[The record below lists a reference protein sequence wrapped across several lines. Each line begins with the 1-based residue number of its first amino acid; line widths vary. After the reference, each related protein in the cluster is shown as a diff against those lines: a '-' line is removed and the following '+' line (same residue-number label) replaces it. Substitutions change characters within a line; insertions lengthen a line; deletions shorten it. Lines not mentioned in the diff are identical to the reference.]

1 MKNIIV
7 GWVVGLAAL
16 GHTYAGDPKY
26 PVSEIPEEL
35 KTNVNVVIREDE
47 MIFKILSKSRA
58 SLYVHQVITILND
71 KGKDYASEAVSYDKL
86 SKIKD
91 FNGTVYDASGKQIKR
106 LKNSEIYDQSA
117 FDGYSLYSDAR
128 FKSIDLAQGSYPYT
142 VEVDYEIEYKYL
154 FHIPGFV
161 VVPEEK
167 ISVQHA
173 TYSLHFPHDL
183 APRYLVRN
191 TDVKPKQENTSDGM
205 ESLTW
210 SFENVKPIKF
220 EPYGPLRS
228 ELVTSILAAPSIFEY
243 DNYSGTMATWD
254 QFGQWIAALNKGRNV
269 LPEETKQKIKQ
280 LTAPLKTTEEKVKA
294 VYEYLQNKTR
304 YVGIQLG
311 IGGYQPFEASV
322 VDQTGYGDCKALSN
336 YMVALL
342 ESINIKA
349 HYTLI
354 SSGENASALKTDFPS
369 SQFNHA
375 IVAVPN
381 GADTLWLECT
391 SQSNP
396 FGYQGSSTGDRKA
409 LLITDNGARIV
420 NTIRYSPE
428 QNMQS
433 RTADVNVEPTG
444 DAKAV
449 IRTTYSGIQYENND
463 LNYNL
468 NNQYDEQKKWIQEN
482 TKIPSFDINSFAI
495 TNIKNKIPSA
505 VVKLDLNL
513 RRYAT
518 VSGKRIFLSPNLMN
532 RSSYVPE
539 KIESRKTKVV
549 RRMNYTNLDTIRYRL
564 PEGIYPEFLPAPV
577 KLKNQFG
584 EYEATYQFD
593 EGSLVYIRRI
603 KMIKGDFPAESYQE
617 LIDFYK
623 NISKAD
629 NTKLVFMSK
638 T

>member
-1 MKNIIV
+1 MKRIIV
-7 GWVVGLAAL
+7 GVAIGLAAL
-16 GHTYAGDPKY
+16 GRTYAGDPKY
-26 PVSEIPEEL
+26 PVSDIPEEL
-35 KTNVNVVIREDE
+35 KINVNVVIRQGE
-47 MIFKILSKSRA
+47 MVFKILSKSKA

-71 KGKDYASEAVSYDKL
+71 KGKEYASETVSYDKL
-86 SKIKD
+86 SKIRD

-117 FDGYSLYSDAR
+117 FDGFSLYSDAR
-128 FKSIDLAQGSYPYT
+128 FKSVDLAQGSYPYT
-142 VEVDYEIEYKYL
+142 VEFDYEIEYKYL

-161 VVPEEK
+161 VVPDEK
-167 ISVQHA
+167 ISVQRA
-173 TYSLHFPHDL
+173 AYRLCFPQDL

-191 TDVKPKQENTSDGM
+191 TDVKPKQEKTSEGL

-210 SFENVKPIKF
+210 SFENIKPIKF
-220 EPYGPLRS
+220 EPYGPLRT
-228 ELVTSILAAPSIFEY
+228 ELVTSILVAPSTFEY

-269 LPEETKQKIKQ
+269 LPEDTKQKIRQ
-280 LTAPLKTTEEKVKA
+280 LTSSLKTTEEKVKA

-304 YVGIQLG
+304 YVSIQLG

-336 YMVALL
+336 YAVALL
-342 ESINIKA
+342 ESINIKS
-349 HYTLI
+349 HYALI
-354 SSGENASALKTDFPS
+354 TAGENASRLKADFPS

-396 FGYQGSSTGDRKA
+396 FGYQGSFTGDRKA
-409 LLITDNGARIV
+409 LLITDNGAKIV
-420 NTIRYSPE
+420 NTVRYSAE

-433 RTADVNVEPTG
+433 RTADVDVQLTG
-444 DAKAV
+444 DAKALV
-449 IRTTYSGIQYENND
+449 KTTYSGIQYENND
-463 LNYNL
+463 LNVNL

-482 TKIPSFDINSFAI
+482 TKIPSFDINSFTI

-505 VVKLDLNL
+505 IVKLDLSL

-518 VSGKRIFLSPNLMN
+518 ISGKRIFLSPNLMN

-539 KIESRKTKVV
+539 KVESRKTKVV
-549 RRMNYTNLDTIRYRL
+549 RRMSYTDLDTIRYRL

-577 KLKNQFG
+577 NFKNQFG
-584 EYEATYQFD
+584 EYEASYKIEQ
-593 EGSLVYIRRI
+593 GSLVYIRRV
-603 KMIKGDFPAESYQE
+603 KMSKGDFPAESYQE

-623 NISKAD
+623 NMSKAD